1 MEEMKK
7 EQIPQIGLQGNDYMD
22 DALKETEETIAKALS
37 EVRDTRMKFRTV
49 TEAQEQQQPKK
60 TTPNV
65 DVEM

>member
-1 MEEMKK
+1 
-7 EQIPQIGLQGNDYMD
+7 MD
-22 DALKETEETIAKALS
+22 DALKETEETISKALS

-49 TEAQEQQQPKK
+49 TEAQEQRQPKK

>member
-1 MEEMKK
+1 
-7 EQIPQIGLQGNDYMD
+7 MD

-60 TTPNV
+60 TTPSV